1 MSRLPRILHAWLALA
16 CLASAWP
23 LAAHAT
29 PRSDT
34 PALGRAV
41 QAAPPSGA
49 PAATLPAQGAPRAA
63 VDSAYLALLEKV
75 NDQLSLRWG
84 PLEAIATLMAVVVAV
99 LGLVFAGGTVM
110 AGWLLYRQ
118 SREFREQSEQS
129 IREHRAILGAIVE
142 TWRRE
147 TDAAFEAKLA
157 EYDKSIVEQ
166 QAKLHALTGASA
178 EQREQVERDIERL
191 KRERDAASASELE
204 KIGGGGATPG
214 LGGFTGTFSV
224 PGRRMSGY
232 LAAERHRCTTCGREF
247 PVPEAPAGTAEHA
260 LPGTREIFCAH
271 CGAKNRV

>member
-1 MSRLPRILHAWLALA
+1 LSRLPRLLAPLALA

-23 LAAHAT
+23 PAAHDSL
-29 PRSDT
+29 RSGT
-34 PALGRAV
+34 AVPGTAV
-41 QAAPPSGA
+41 QAAPPPGA
-49 PAATLPAQGAPRAA
+49 PATALPAQGAPRAA
-63 VDSAYLALLEKV
+63 LDSAYLALLEKV

-84 PLEAIATLMAVVVAV
+84 PLEVVATLIAAVVAV

-147 TDAAFEAKLA
+147 TDAAFEAKMA
-157 EYDKSIVEQ
+157 EYDKSIVDQ
-166 QAKLHALTGASA
+166 QAKLDALTGASA

-204 KIGGGGATPG
+204 KLGGAGATPG

-224 PGRRMSGY
+224 PGRRMSGF
-232 LAAERHRCTTCGREF
+232 LAAERHRCTTCGREL
-247 PVPEAPAGTAEHA
+247 PLPELPAGTAEHA
-260 LPGTREIFCAH
+260 IPGTREVFCAH

>member
-1 MSRLPRILHAWLALA
+1 MTRLPRLLSVSLALA
-16 CLASAWP
+16 CVASAWTSG
-23 LAAHAT
+23 ADAT
-29 PRSDT
+29 PRSGT
-34 PALGRAV
+34 PSLGAAV
-41 QAAPPSGA
+41 QATPPAGA
-49 PAATLPAQGAPRAA
+49 PATAAPAQGAPRAA

-84 PLEAIATLMAVVVAV
+84 PLEVIATLMAAVVAV

-147 TDAAFEAKLA
+147 TDAAFEAKMA

-204 KIGGGGATPG
+204 KIGGAAGAPG
-214 LGGFTGTFSV
+214 LGGFTGTFPV
-224 PGRRMSGY
+224 PGRRMSGF
-232 LAAERHRCTTCGREF
+232 LAAERHFCTTCGREI
-247 PVPEAPAGTAEHA
+247 PVPEAPPGTAEHA
-260 LPGTREIFCAH
+260 IPGTREIFCAH